1 MLYTGI
7 DLHKR
12 HSVFTTLNLA
22 GEVIDKQKIKNKPE
36 LIRQYFNKLD
46 QDQHQAVIEACFAWG
61 WLADELESNK
71 IKVMLAHPAKTKAI
85 ASARIKTD
93 QVDSKILADL
103 LRSGFVAEA
112 HHTPAQTRDLQEL
125 LRSRARLVFTRS
137 SLKHKLSS
145 ILHKHNLNPEW
156 DELEITDIFGKAGRI
171 WMEEKKSLLPLHTRF
186 VFGEML
192 ESIDHLKGQIDEF
205 GDEIKKVVPQNE
217 TASMLAKL
225 PGIGEYSALLLA
237 AEIGDISRFKTPE
250 VLCSFSGLVPSV
262 YQSGDKPARMGKL
275 KTGNKYIRW
284 ILLQA
289 APKALAKDPRLA
301 EFYRRISSKKGPKKA
316 KVAAARKML
325 SQIHYMLTHKLL
337 LYQEPGIPAYF
348 SDSRGKAPANP

>member
-12 HSVFTTLNLA
+12 YSVFTTLNQ
-22 GEVIDKQKIKNKPE
+22 GGDIISKEKVENRPE
-36 LIRQYFNKLD
+36 LIRQYFNNLD
-46 QDQHQAVIEACFAWG
+46 QDKHKAVIEACFAWG
-61 WLADELESNK
+61 WLADELEHNK
-71 IKVMLAHPAKTKAI
+71 ISVMLAHPAKTKAI

-93 QVDSKILADL
+93 TVDSKTLADL
-103 LRSGFVAEA
+103 LRSDFLATA
-112 HHTPAQTRDLQEL
+112 HYTPAETRDLQEL

-137 SLKHKLSS
+137 SLKHKVSS

-156 DELEITDIFGKAGRI
+156 DNLTITDMFGKGGRE
-171 WMEEKKSLLPLHTRF
+171 WMEEKQPLLPPHTRF
-186 VFGEML
+186 VFVEML
-192 ESIDHLKGQIDEF
+192 ESIDHLKHQIDEF
-205 GDEIKKVVPQNE
+205 SQKIKEVVPQNE
-217 TASMLAKL
+217 AATLLSQL
-225 PGIGEYSALLLA
+225 PGLGEYSALLIA
-237 AEIGDISRFKTPE
+237 SEIGDITRFKTPE
-250 VLCSFSGLVPSV
+250 LLCSFAGLVPSV

-284 ILLQA
+284 VLLQA
-289 APKALAKDPRLA
+289 TPKAIAKDHHLA
-301 EFYRRISSKKGPKKA
+301 EFYRRICSRKGAKKA

-348 SDSRGKAPANP
+348 SDLRAKANINP